1 MKKSIRALLIMLAVL
16 VVVGGGAA
24 ALLLTQPDTAAE
36 ESSSS
41 TSVSTEEVINRDTEE
56 ISSVSVTNPNA
67 SFVLVPVDQ
76 ETTTSSEEDSSSS
89 STSTQFTI
97 QGYEG
102 FDLNTSSVTG
112 AVDTVVSIYASK
124 NLGEQEDLEQYGLTG
139 DAATT
144 VEVQYT
150 DGTSDELV
158 VGNEAGE
165 SAGRY
170 ILKDGIVYISSSFS
184 GALLETPLYF
194 INTEIY
200 SVADR
205 TEETVD
211 SEGSSSTTTLSDVLY
226 HMELS
231 GTHLEQPIVIDYDDS
246 KISTYLITQPIVA
259 ESGSNTFTEIVT
271 ALKSLTVDSAVA
283 VGRTQETLEQY
294 GLAEPYA
301 QIVFDMNG
309 EDHTLAVSA
318 ADSEGNRYLIADD
331 NDVVYQVASSTV
343 DSWAEAELLDLRMSY
358 VWLPNIKDVSA
369 MILTTGDGTEYRFD
383 VERVV
388 NEEESTEDETEYDL
402 VVTNGDGQSVDYENY
417 QDFYQLALSQAVLST
432 DTVEYS
438 QEDLTLEITYEYFDG
453 SEADVITY
461 CAVPDQEQRLAALL
475 NGGYSGMVRRS
486 EVESLIESLTQ
497 VYENQAIE

>member
-1 MKKSIRALLIMLAVL
+1 
-16 VVVGGGAA
+16 
-24 ALLLTQPDTAAE
+24 
-36 ESSSS
+36 
-41 TSVSTEEVINRDTEE
+41 
-56 ISSVSVTNPNA
+56 
-67 SFVLVPVDQ
+67 
-76 ETTTSSEEDSSSS
+76 
-89 STSTQFTI
+89 
-97 QGYEG
+97 
-102 FDLNTSSVTG
+102 
-112 AVDTVVSIYASK
+112 
-124 NLGEQEDLEQYGLTG
+124 
-139 DAATT
+139 
-144 VEVQYT
+144 
-150 DGTSDELV
+150 
-158 VGNEAGE
+158 
-165 SAGRY
+165 
-170 ILKDGIVYISSSFS
+170 
-184 GALLETPLYF
+184 
-194 INTEIY
+194 
-200 SVADR
+200 
-205 TEETVD
+205 
-211 SEGSSSTTTLSDVLY
+211 
-226 HMELS
+226 MELS
-231 GTHLEQPIVIDYDDS
+231 GTHLEQPIVIDYDES

-294 GLAEPYA
+294 GLAEPYT

>member
-1 MKKSIRALLIMLAVL
+1 M
-16 VVVGGGAA
+16 
-24 ALLLTQPDTAAE
+24 
-36 ESSSS
+36 
-41 TSVSTEEVINRDTEE
+41 
-56 ISSVSVTNPNA
+56 
-67 SFVLVPVDQ
+67 
-76 ETTTSSEEDSSSS
+76 
-89 STSTQFTI
+89 
-97 QGYEG
+97 
-102 FDLNTSSVTG
+102 
-112 AVDTVVSIYASK
+112 
-124 NLGEQEDLEQYGLTG
+124 
-139 DAATT
+139 
-144 VEVQYT
+144 
-150 DGTSDELV
+150 
-158 VGNEAGE
+158 
-165 SAGRY
+165 
-170 ILKDGIVYISSSFS
+170 
-184 GALLETPLYF
+184 
-194 INTEIY
+194 
-200 SVADR
+200 
-205 TEETVD
+205 
-211 SEGSSSTTTLSDVLY
+211 
-226 HMELS
+226 
-231 GTHLEQPIVIDYDDS
+231 EQPIVIDYDES

-294 GLAEPYA
+294 GLAEPYT